1 MSVEEYLLAKA
12 AQLSPN
18 SSELVGIERV
28 VAKIKEKLYEWDHI
42 VGVKDIRIY
51 GSYARKT
58 RLPISVDRNSDVDLM
73 VIFRYDYKTPK
84 ESFYDILKS
93 FAVANFRDEIVKD
106 EPSIVILLDNIKI
119 EMTPAIEMGASIN
132 LQIPTVGDQYMDWTY
147 TDPFQLVAMSNEQN
161 RRMNG
166 LYLPMVR
173 LIKYW
178 NILNGKPFESYKLE
192 NYLSTWIF
200 VDCNTLF
207 DCLIYAV
214 KNLHPN
220 YCENPLPVVN
230 LQEKIKLAEHFVKY
244 GQGFKANALID
255 VLFP

>member
-106 EPSIVILLDNIKI
+106 EPSIVILPQFGI
-119 EMTPAIEMGASIN
+119 
-132 LQIPTVGDQYMDWTY
+132 
-147 TDPFQLVAMSNEQN
+147 
-161 RRMNG
+161 R
-166 LYLPMVR
+166 
-173 LIKYW
+173 
-178 NILNGKPFESYKLE
+178 
-192 NYLSTWIF
+192 
-200 VDCNTLF
+200 
-207 DCLIYAV
+207 
-214 KNLHPN
+214 
-220 YCENPLPVVN
+220 
-230 LQEKIKLAEHFVKY
+230 
-244 GQGFKANALID
+244 
-255 VLFP
+255 